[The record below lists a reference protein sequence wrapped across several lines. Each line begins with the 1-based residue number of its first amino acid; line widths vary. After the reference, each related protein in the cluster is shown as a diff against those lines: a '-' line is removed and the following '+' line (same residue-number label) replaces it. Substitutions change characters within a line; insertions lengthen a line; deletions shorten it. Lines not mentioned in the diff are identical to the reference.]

1 MYTLRTFRV
10 LCSALLVTV
19 MLAVGPTAST
29 TEDGRSA
36 AFALIQ
42 GLGNEAIGQLSDP
55 AISPSQREA
64 RFRRL
69 LNDHFDMAGIS
80 RFVLG
85 RYYRSA
91 NEAQRVEF
99 QRLFVDF
106 VVRAYAA
113 RFGENRGERF
123 NVTGSSVESGGTILV
138 RSKIAIPSSEEIQVD
153 WRLRGAERNLAIVDI
168 VVEGVSMAVTQRS
181 EFASMIQSRGGVA
194 GAIEALR
201 ATNLQ
206 SANMGTGQ

>member
-1 MYTLRTFRV
+1 MYTLRTVCVFFM
-10 LCSALLVTV
+10 V
-19 MLAVGPTAST
+19 MIAVGRTASAA
-29 TEDGRSA
+29 EDGRSA

-55 AISPSQREA
+55 ALSPPQREA

-69 LNDHFDMAGIS
+69 LNDHFDMAAIS

-91 NEAQRVEF
+91 DEAQRAEF

-106 VVRAYAA
+106 VVRSYAV
-113 RFGENRGERF
+113 RFGETRGERF
-123 NVTGSSVESGGTILV
+123 NVTGASLESGGTILV
-138 RSKIAIPSSEEIQVD
+138 HSQIAMPSSEEIRVD
-153 WRLRGAERNLAIVDI
+153 WRLRGAESNLAIIDI
-168 VVEGVSMAVTQRS
+168 IVENVSMAVTQRS
-181 EFASMIQSRGGVA
+181 EFASMIQDRGGVG

-206 SANMGTGQ
+206 SANSGTGQ

>member
-1 MYTLRTFRV
+1 MYMLRTFCV
-10 LCSALLVTV
+10 LFTV
-19 MLAVGPTAST
+19 MMAVGQTASA

-36 AFALIQ
+36 ACALVQ
-42 GLGNEAIGQLSDP
+42 DLGNEAIGQLSDP

-69 LNDHFDMAGIS
+69 LNAHFDMAAIS

-91 NEAQRVEF
+91 NEAQRAEF

-106 VVRAYAA
+106 VVRSYAA

-123 NVTGSSVESGGTILV
+123 NVTGSGVGSGDTILV
-138 RSKIAIPSSEEIQVD
+138 HSKIATPSSGEIHVD
-153 WRLRGAERNLAIVDI
+153 WLLR
-168 VVEGVSMAVTQRS
+168 
-181 EFASMIQSRGGVA
+181 
-194 GAIEALR
+194 
-201 ATNLQ
+201 
-206 SANMGTGQ
+206 

>member
-1 MYTLRTFRV
+1 MYMLRTFCV
-10 LCSALLVTV
+10 LFTV
-19 MLAVGPTAST
+19 MMAVGQTASA

-42 GLGNEAIGQLSDP
+42 GLGNEAIGQLRNP
-55 AISPSQREA
+55 AVSPSQREA

-69 LNDHFDMAGIS
+69 LNDHFDMAAIS
-80 RFVLG
+80 RFILG

-106 VVRAYAA
+106 VVRSYAA
-113 RFGENRGERF
+113 RLGENRGERF
-123 NVTGSSVESGGTILV
+123 SVTGSSVENDGMVLV
-138 RSKIAIPSSEEIQVD
+138 HSTIAIPSSEEIHVD
-153 WRLRGAERNLAIVDI
+153 WRLRGAESNLAIVDI
-168 VVEGVSMAVTQRS
+168 IVEGVSMAVTQRS
-181 EFASMIQSRGGVA
+181 AFAAMIQDHGGVG

-201 ATNLQ
+201 ATDLQ
-206 SANMGTGQ
+206 SADSGAGQ